1 MPFLWNMKW
10 LKRLF
15 LTSFVMILCY
25 GVSMRASRLLSILI
39 ILQLRGRQTA
49 PALAEELEVSVRT
62 IHRDIDALSAAGVPV
77 YGDRGPGGGFALLDG
92 YRTHLT
98 GLASE
103 EAEALLLLGLPDI
116 AQSMGLG
123 RAAASARNK
132 VLAALPA
139 TAETDAARI
148 ASCFHIDTADWYRA
162 LRPVPHLPA
171 VARTVLDGKTA
182 RMTYQSWSAK
192 RVWQIDPHGLVV
204 KAGHWYLV
212 AKGHGKLRMFNV
224 ADIQA
229 FEALENR
236 AEREPDFDLSLWWA
250 GALDTFEA
258 RLRPDRALLRAS
270 PLGIQRLRLLG
281 AHAGRAIEEAPPA
294 EADGWRRIE
303 FPIETIENAA
313 PMLLGIGPELDI
325 LEPLELRKAVTD
337 LAQAVCQRNAAGPA
351 SGTA

>member
-1 MPFLWNMKW
+1 
-10 LKRLF
+10 
-15 LTSFVMILCY
+15 
-25 GVSMRASRLLSILI
+25 MRASRLLSILI

-92 YRTHLT
+92 YRTRLT

-103 EAEALLLLGLPDI
+103 EAEALLLLGLPNI

-132 VLAALPA
+132 VLAALPS
-139 TAETDAARI
+139 TAEKDAARI
-148 ASCFHIDTADWYRA
+148 ASRFHIDTADWYRA

-171 VARTVLDGKTA
+171 VARAVLDGKTA
-182 RMTYQSWSAK
+182 QMTYQSWSAK

-224 ADIQA
+224 ADIEA
-229 FEALENR
+229 FEALEDR
-236 AEREPDFDLSLWWA
+236 AESTSDFDLSHWWSEA
-250 GALDTFEA
+250 MDIFEA
-258 RLRPDRALLRAS
+258 RLRPGRAILRVS
-270 PLGIQRLRLLG
+270 PLGIQRLRLHG

-303 FPIETIENAA
+303 LPIETIENAA
-313 PMLLGIGPELDI
+313 PMLLGIGPEIDI
-325 LEPLELRKAVTD
+325 IAPLELRAAVMD
-337 LAQAVCQRNAAGPA
+337 LARAVCQGIATKPDRR
-351 SGTA
+351 TA